1 MIYYNKKGDFVN
13 IHMDENEE
21 IKRFLQDVMDKTY
34 PLCKYEDNAVAVIS
48 AQLNSKAYSLLKQ
61 IERRKEQHS
70 DS

>member
-1 MIYYNKKGDFVN
+1 
-13 IHMDENEE
+13 MDENEE